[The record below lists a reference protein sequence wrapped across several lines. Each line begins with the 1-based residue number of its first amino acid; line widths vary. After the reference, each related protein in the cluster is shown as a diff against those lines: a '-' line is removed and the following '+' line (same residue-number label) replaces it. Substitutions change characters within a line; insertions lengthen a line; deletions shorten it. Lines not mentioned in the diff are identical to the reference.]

1 MVHTVTAFL
10 LIYTMHN
17 TPFDSCSVLSLSCG
31 GKKETNIY
39 KLQTVAF
46 GKVAAFRSTEATG
59 WSKITSIHMTFS
71 LHDHGVARGVTV
83 IRRLKQCKIR
93 NKAHLLGEGDC
104 AVFWDDASLCILRA
118 SGVES

>member
-1 MVHTVTAFL
+1 MVHAVTVFL

-46 GKVAAFRSTEATG
+46 GKGAAFRTTEATG
-59 WSKITSIHMTFS
+59 WSKITTIHMTFS
-71 LHDHGVARGVTV
+71 VHGYGVATGGTV
-83 IRRLKQCKIR
+83 IRKIKTMW
-93 NKAHLLGEGDC
+93 NQLLQM
-104 AVFWDDASLCILRA
+104 WN
-118 SGVES
+118 